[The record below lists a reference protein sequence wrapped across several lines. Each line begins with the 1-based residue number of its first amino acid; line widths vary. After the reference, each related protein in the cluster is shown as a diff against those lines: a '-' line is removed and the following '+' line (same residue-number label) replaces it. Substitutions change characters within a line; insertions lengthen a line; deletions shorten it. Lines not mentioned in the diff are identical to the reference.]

1 MSVPTGIGSSS
12 QSAEVLPTTTPAT
25 AALIDWHCIVIGAG
39 PAGSAVAIRLAR
51 RGLRVLLVDRSAMP
65 RPKVCG
71 CCLSPLARA
80 ELAAICPPHSLS
92 AALPLASVRLVSAG
106 LSARI
111 RMPDGAVLSREA
123 LDAALVRQ
131 AIAAGADWLPNL
143 TADAVHEPTAG
154 RVDEPLTVVARATTS
169 HQQQEATRLSSRVVV
184 IAAGLA
190 DMIHLVQADDRGS
203 HTGSS
208 SRQQMHAPRDR
219 RVAPGSRIGVGT
231 TLTANSSAS
240 LPAAIDLPP
249 GELVMAV
256 ARHGYC
262 GLVRLEDGR
271 LDLAAAVDRHMLAAA
286 GGPAA
291 GIVHLLRSAGG
302 NSRATTAFDG
312 SLDAVATATFRATPP
327 LTHHSPR
334 IAGRSQRIFRV
345 GDAAS
350 YVEPFTGEGIGWALA
365 SGRLLAESLLV
376 DGATS
381 GPLTAGDIVAAAE
394 RYPLQHR
401 RLFAAHH
408 ARCRWVA
415 HGVRHPNLLSGAVQL
430 AAALPAAAAWVL
442 PIATGASC
450 RQA

>member
-1 MSVPTGIGSSS
+1 MSVPTGPGSSS

-106 LSARI
+106 QSAHI

-154 RVDEPLTVVARATTS
+154 RMDEALTVVARATAS
-169 HQQQEATRLSSRVVV
+169 QQQEATRLRSRVVV

-190 DMIHLVQADDRGS
+190 DMIHIVQADDRGS
-203 HTGSS
+203 HTSSS
-208 SRQQMHAPRDR
+208 SRQQTHAPRDR

-231 TLTANSSAS
+231 TLSATSAAS

-302 NSRATTAFDG
+302 NGRATTAFDG
-312 SLDAVATATFRATPP
+312 SLDAVATATCRATPP

-381 GPLTAGDIVAAAE
+381 GPLSAADIVAAAD
-394 RYPLQHR
+394 RYPLLHK

-415 HGVRHPNLLSGAVQL
+415 HGVRHPHLVSGAVQL
-430 AAALPAAAAWVL
+430 AAVLPAAASRLL

>member
-1 MSVPTGIGSSS
+1 MNMPPGPGSSS

-39 PAGSAVAIRLAR
+39 PAGTAVAIRLAR
-51 RGLRVLLVDRSAMP
+51 AGLRVLLVDRSRMP

-71 CCLSPLARA
+71 CCLSPLAGA
-80 ELAAICPPHSLS
+80 ELAALCPPHSLP
-92 AALPLASVRLVSAG
+92 AGLPLASVRLVSAG
-106 LSARI
+106 QSARI
-111 RMPDGAVLSREA
+111 PMSDGVVLSRES

-143 TADAVHEPTAG
+143 TADAIHEPTAG
-154 RVDEPLTVVARATTS
+154 RAAEALTVMARSTIS
-169 HQQQEATRLSSRVVV
+169 HQDQETTRLRSRVVV

-190 DMIHLVQADDRGS
+190 DTIHIVLKDDHGS
-203 HTGSS
+203 DIGNSPR
-208 SRQQMHAPRDR
+208 RQVHSPRAR
-219 RVAPGSRIGVGT
+219 CVAPGSRIGVGT
-231 TLTANSSAS
+231 TLTATSSAS
-240 LPAAIDLPP
+240 LPAAIDLAP

-271 LDLAAAVDRHMLAAA
+271 LDLAAAVDRHVLAAA

-291 GIVHLLRSAGG
+291 AIVDLLRLAGG
-302 NSRATTAFDG
+302 DRRAITAFDG
-312 SLDAVATATFRATPP
+312 PLDAVAAATFRATPP

-365 SGRLLAESLLV
+365 SGRLLAESLLG
-376 DGATS
+376 DRAT
-381 GPLTAGDIVAAAE
+381 GEPLTATDIVAAAE
-394 RYPLQHR
+394 RYPLLHN
-401 RLFAAHH
+401 RLFNAHH

-415 HGVRHPNLLSGAVQL
+415 RGVRHPHLVSGAVQL
-430 AAALPAAAAWVL
+430 AAALPTAAAWAL
-442 PIATGASC
+442 PIATGAAG
-450 RQA
+450 RA